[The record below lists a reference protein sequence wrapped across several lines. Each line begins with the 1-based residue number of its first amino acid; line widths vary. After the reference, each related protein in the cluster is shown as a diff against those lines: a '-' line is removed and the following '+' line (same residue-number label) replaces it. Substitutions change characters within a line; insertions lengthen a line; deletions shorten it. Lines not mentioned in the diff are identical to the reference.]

1 VTAPLLH
8 EAEKLR
14 DFLDYL
20 NNRQN
25 NTQFT
30 IGTATEGHLPSLDIN
45 IYSKKDGSLGHKST
59 QETDQQK
66 PLPDC
71 MITPPSKKDIHIHK
85 INIFTKLHLHPY
97 GLGLKTALVFLL
109 VLEQTIQIREGVIT
123 YA

>member
-14 DFLDYL
+14 GFLNYI

-25 NTQFT
+25 NIQFT
-30 IGTATEGHLPSLDIN
+30 IGTATEDHLSSLDIN
-45 IYSKKDGSLGHKST
+45 IYSKDDGSLGHKST

-71 MITPPSKKDIHIHK
+71 KNTPPSKKHTHIHK
-85 INIFTKLHLHPY
+85 INIFQIALKPIRTGVKNCTCVFAR
-97 GLGLKTALVFLL
+97 LGTDH
-109 VLEQTIQIREGVIT
+109 TN
-123 YA
+123 